1 MTNVFGNKDFNSAD
15 GMLTAVWGPGL
26 WHTLHTMSFN
36 YPIHPTHTQKLDYF
50 NYLKSLQKVLPC
62 KYCRE
67 NYEKNIMSAG
77 FNTGIFDNRMKFS
90 KFIYD
95 LHNEV
100 NIMLGKKKFLT
111 FDKVRVRY
119 EHFRSRC
126 LEKDKGKRAGYE
138 DGCTDPLYGL
148 KSKCIIKIVP
158 KDKKE
163 STFQIDPKC
172 KLERLCRKS
181 DKTFVS
187 LN

>member
-1 MTNVFGNKDFNSAD
+1 MNKLFNSNDYNSAD

-36 YPIHPTHTQKLDYF
+36 YPTNPTKAQKLDYF

-67 NYEKNIMSAG
+67 NYENNIMAAG
-77 FNTGIFDNRMKFS
+77 FKKEIFENRESFS
-90 KFIYD
+90 RFIYD

-100 NIMLGKKKFLT
+100 NVMLGKKKYMT
-111 FDKVRVRY
+111 YDKVKERY

-126 LEKDKGKRAGYE
+126 LNKKRETAYE

-148 KSKCIIKIVP
+148 KSKCILKIVP

-172 KLERLCRKS
+172 KLKRLCK
-181 DKTFVS
+181 KTNKMFMS